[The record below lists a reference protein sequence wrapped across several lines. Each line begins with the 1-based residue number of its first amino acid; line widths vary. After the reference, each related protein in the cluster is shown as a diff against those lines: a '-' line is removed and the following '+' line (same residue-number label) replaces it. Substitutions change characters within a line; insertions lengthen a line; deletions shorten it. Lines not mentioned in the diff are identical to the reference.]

1 MARIRLGAA
10 LMIPEPL
17 AGEVQGLR
25 RACGDHGA
33 MAPHLTLVPPVNVRR
48 DDLGEALTVLERAA
62 AQTRPFTLTL
72 GPPATF
78 LPDNPVL
85 FLRVG
90 GDLQALFAFRARV
103 FVGPLSRSLTWPF
116 TPHVT
121 ICDSGEPGRLEAAV
135 VALADYRV
143 DFNVE
148 RVHLLHERHPDAGRP
163 RRWVP
168 LLDAAFAEPVVV
180 GRGGF
185 ELELIASECFDAWSR
200 ATVAGWEDSGDER
213 GPDESGLDGSGE
225 EGLVVLDLESDEPS
239 VRGLGR
245 PLVMRA
251 LHEGELVGV
260 MTGQRSGHVGVVS
273 SGIVAP
279 DQRRRGIGRHLLAAF
294 VSAMAEDGATQVSA
308 WAPVG
313 SSGEHWLRS
322 AGFVD
327 THERDAYIHLV
338 RLV

>member
-1 MARIRLGAA
+1 MPRIRLGAA

-48 DDLGEALTVLERAA
+48 DDLGEALSVLQDAA
-62 AQTRPFTLTL
+62 ARTRPFALTL

-90 GDLQALFAFRARV
+90 GDLDALFEFRARV

-121 ICDSGEPGRLEAAV
+121 ICDSGEPERLRAAV

-143 DFNVE
+143 EFEVE
-148 RVHLLHERHPDAGRP
+148 RVYLLHERRPDADRP

-168 LLDAAFAEPVVV
+168 LLDAAFAEPIVV

-185 ELELIASECFDAWSR
+185 ELTLIASECFDAWSR
-200 ATVAGWEDSGDER
+200 ATVATWETGADETGR
-213 GPDESGLDGSGE
+213 DEAGRDEAHE
-225 EGLVVLDLESDEPS
+225 EGIVVLDLENDEPS
-239 VRGLGR
+239 VLGVGR
-245 PLVMRA
+245 PMVVRA
-251 LHEGELVGV
+251 LHEGRLVGV
-260 MTGQRSGHVGVVS
+260 STGQRSGHVGVVT

-279 DQRRRGIGRHLLAAF
+279 DQRRRGIGRHLLAAL
-294 VSAMAEDGATQVSA
+294 VSAMADDGATQVSA
-308 WAPVG
+308 WAQAE
-313 SSGEHWLRS
+313 SSGEYWLRS

-327 THERDAYIHLV
+327 THEREAHIHLV
-338 RLV
+338 RLL